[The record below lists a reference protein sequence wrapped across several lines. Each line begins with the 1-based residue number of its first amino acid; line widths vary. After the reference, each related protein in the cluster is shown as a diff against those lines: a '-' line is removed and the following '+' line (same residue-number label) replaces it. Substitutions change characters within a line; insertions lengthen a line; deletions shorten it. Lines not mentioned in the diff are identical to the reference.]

1 MRDAVQHPDMFC
13 ESEKMNLLDIMAE
26 PREATDVLAT
36 EIASLRERIARHQDL
51 YHGEDAPQI
60 SDEQYDGLVRRHDEI
75 VAQRP
80 DLASATSPTLNVGG
94 ALSSRLQKVQHEVP
108 MLSLENAFSRKDVVD
123 FDRRV
128 SERLGVAIGT
138 VRYTAEPK
146 DDGLSCSLL
155 YVNGELVRAA
165 TRGKNGIGEDVTAQA
180 RMVGDIPHRLH
191 APFPDRI
198 EVRGE
203 VYMTH
208 ASLIETNERFAREG
222 RKPLANCRNAAGG
235 ALRQSDPAETA
246 KRPLSFFAYAI
257 AQHSGVMPSNQEAID
272 QELQH
277 MGFITNPLLASCA
290 NVDELIAHY
299 EHIGRL
305 RPDLGY
311 DIDGVVYKVADVALQ
326 QELGNVSRTPRWA
339 IAHKFTATQVETR
352 LEAIDIQVGRT
363 GKLTPVAR
371 LAPVSVGGVVVTNA
385 TLHNEDYIR
394 ELDLRVGDMVVIQ
407 RAGDV
412 IPQLVG
418 RSDSD
423 EDRSERPAYTFPV
436 SCPECG
442 AHAVRE
448 ADEADRRC
456 VAGLACSAQ
465 RSERLIHLASKDALD
480 IDGFGDK
487 AVTAFLAAG
496 LISEPADIF
505 KLHER
510 RQEICNL
517 EGWGASSAAKALDA
531 IEARRTSPLDKFLYS
546 FGIRHFGR
554 SATTDFARKFGDLD
568 SFLDAMATLQT
579 IRRTRRDN
587 AYATGQF
594 GSNRAGVYSSDRF
607 EHELAK
613 ELALALGM
621 AGIGP
626 EIVTS
631 ILDFLDEPANVA
643 MLEALRQQMNVQPVV
658 FETVESSVTGQTV
671 VFTGTLSILTRK
683 EAEAHAEL
691 LGAKVSGSVSAK
703 TNILVYGPGAGS
715 KLAKAQGLG
724 VRTLTEEEWFDLV
737 GKPD

>member
-1 MRDAVQHPDMFC
+1 MDLFDM
-13 ESEKMNLLDIMAE
+13 IAE
-26 PREATDVLAT
+26 PQAATDPVVAEL
-36 EIASLRERIARHQDL
+36 ASLRERIAYHQDR
-51 YHGEDAPQI
+51 YHGEDAPEI
-60 SDEQYDGLVRRHDEI
+60 SDELYDGLVRRHDEI

-80 DLASATSPTLNVGG
+80 DLASANSPTENVGG

-108 MLSLENAFSRKDVVD
+108 MLSLENAFTREDVVD

-128 SERLGVAIGT
+128 SERLGVPAGT

-146 DDGLSCSLL
+146 DDGLSCSLI
-155 YVNGELVRAA
+155 YEHGELVRAA
-165 TRGKNGIGEDVTAQA
+165 TRGKNGVGEDVTAQA

-191 APFPDRI
+191 APFPARI

-208 ASLIETNERFAREG
+208 ASLAETNERFVREG

-246 KRPLSFFAYAI
+246 RRPLSFFAYAI
-257 AQHSGVMPSNQEAID
+257 AQHSGDMPASQEAID
-272 QELQH
+272 QELQR

-299 EHIGRL
+299 ERIGEL
-305 RPDLGY
+305 RPNLGY
-311 DIDGVVYKVADVALQ
+311 DIDGVVYKVSDAALQ
-326 QELGNVSRTPRWA
+326 RKLGNVSRTPRWA
-339 IAHKFTATQVETR
+339 IAHKFSATRVETC

-394 ELDLRVGDMVVIQ
+394 DLDLRVGDMVIIQ

-418 RSDSD
+418 RAETND
-423 EDRSERPAYTFPV
+423 DRSSRPAYVFPV
-436 SCPECG
+436 TCPECG
-442 AHAVRE
+442 AHTVRE

-480 IDGFGDK
+480 IDGFGEK

-505 KLHER
+505 RLHER
-510 RQEICNL
+510 RAEICQL

-531 IEARRTSPLDKFLYS
+531 IETRRASPLDRFLYS

-554 SATTDFARKFGDLD
+554 SATTDFARKYGDLD
-568 SFLDAMATLQT
+568 AFLAAMGELQNK
-579 IRRTRRDN
+579 RRSQREK
-587 AYATGQF
+587 AYATGDF
-594 GSNRAGVYSSDRF
+594 GSNRSGAYTADRF
-607 EHELAK
+607 ELELAK
-613 ELALALGM
+613 HLASELAIAQ
-621 AGIGP
+621 IGP

-631 ILDFLDEPANVA
+631 ILDFLDEPSNVA
-643 MLEALRQQMNVQPVV
+643 MLEALRQQMTVMPVV
-658 FETVESSVTGQTV
+658 FETVESNVTGKTV

-683 EAEAHAEL
+683 EAEAHAEK

-703 TNILVYGPGAGS
+703 TNILVHGPGAGS
-715 KLAKAQGLG
+715 KLAKAESLG
-724 VRTLTEEEWFDLV
+724 VTTLTEEEWFAMV
-737 GKPD
+737 GKPE